1 MQISIACTEQNL
13 RSRNSDDRLCG
24 GGARGAAATAG
35 GGPGPGNNGAFQPP
49 GKGSR
54 QAGGVRASGQTL
66 PHQLAFLLRESTGR
80 ATGMNYRTDWGGGR
94 RVEVGNTPP

>member
-13 RSRNSDDRLCG
+13 RSRSSDDRLCG
-24 GGARGAAATAG
+24 GGGRVAAAAAAATAG

-80 ATGMNYRTDWGGGR
+80 GVRVGGGR
-94 RVEVGNTPP
+94 PI